1 MNLKRI
7 LTFFLVILALS
18 IISILYNPN
27 PTGNTIK
34 QDYPNETAILERV
47 IDGDTIVVTGDTIGN
62 STHIRLLG
70 INTPEKKMPFSN
82 EAANFLKQFE
92 NKTIVLQRDWEDIDK
107 YKRKLRYVFYEGNF
121 INKKILE
128 NGFANT
134 YYLPGLRYESELK
147 NAETSAKEQG
157 IGIWTK
163 SQETCAENN
172 CIVLNELN
180 YTDEFFAIQ
189 NICNFDCDMNG
200 WFVKDAGRNVFYLSN
215 LNSGEQK
222 TYPSKNNT
230 NIWNNDGDRFFMFDK
245 NGYLVLF
252 YEYS

>member
-1 MNLKRI
+1 MNPRRI
-7 LTFFLVILALS
+7 LTFFLVILLLALLS
-18 IISILYNPN
+18 IY
-27 PTGNTIK
+27 
-34 QDYPNETAILERV
+34 YPKITSNATTNAEYPLEYATLERV
-47 IDGDTIVVTGDTIGN
+47 IDGDTIVYRIGN
-62 STHIRLLG
+62 TSLHARLLG

-92 NKTIVLQRDWEDIDK
+92 NKTIVLQRDWEDMDK
-107 YKRKLRYVFYEGNF
+107 YKRKLRYIFYEGNF

-147 NAETSAKEQG
+147 NAEALAKKQE

-172 CIVLNELN
+172 CITLNELD
-180 YTDEFFAIQ
+180 YTEEFFAIQ

-222 TYPSKNNT
+222 TYLSKNNT